1 MAIAPLM
8 NRGAKFS
15 VRASPLAPPGRLHRP
30 RVLTGAP
37 PAEIMTHVRFL
48 SITPMDRAVYIMMNE
63 SFTQAELNK
72 NVHHVGEA
80 VVVTVVYTQVVQK
93 KDQE

>member
-1 MAIAPLM
+1 
-8 NRGAKFS
+8 
-15 VRASPLAPPGRLHRP
+15 
-30 RVLTGAP
+30 
-37 PAEIMTHVRFL
+37 
-48 SITPMDRAVYIMMNE
+48 MDRAVYIMMNE